1 MADSTAMKISLT
13 PFCAEQAGIPGKAG
27 TAFETDE
34 YVDDI
39 LKNHAEITGEIV
51 EVVEPDS
58 YWVELDCGCKIL
70 MLEDLLED
78 WLTDDHDRIV
88 KEVMGA

>member
-13 PFCAEQAGIPGKAG
+13 QFCAEQAGIPGKAG
-27 TAFETDE
+27 TTFEADE

-39 LKNHAEITGEIV
+39 MKNHAAITGVIS

-58 YWVELDCGCKIL
+58 YWVTLDCGCRIL
-70 MLEDLLED
+70 MLEELLQD
-78 WLTDDHDRIV
+78 WIS
-88 KEVMGA
+88 A